1 MEIHKL
7 CLYFACILAYT
18 QGLAIITNW
27 PRHHRLPHSSRPR
40 GRRRTLWQR
49 TGPGRRSA
57 PTTASR
63 APRPAVP
70 APPGRQGAPCQF
82 PRGRGGRGST
92 FPRRRRSLSRL
103 RSRCC
108 ACVVGVPEM
117 TVFGGGCGAR
127 AVRAPRMRTCRSRS
141 VGGGRWE
148 AAAVVLRAAMS
159 AFGAAALP
167 SGSSAAAGTR
177 SGSSDSLEKI
187 DMSLGELGDAGG
199 CG

>member
-1 MEIHKL
+1 MKIHKL

-40 GRRRTLWQR
+40 GRGRTLWQR

-117 TVFGGGCGAR
+117 TVFGGGLR
-127 AVRAPRMRTCRSRS
+127 RTRRSRS
-141 VGGGRWE
+141 AHAHLPLAVCWGRSLGGGGGGPEGGHERVRGRGV
-148 AAAVVLRAAMS
+148 AVRILGRCWDPERQQRQSGEDRHVL
-159 AFGAAALP
+159 G
-167 SGSSAAAGTR
+167 
-177 SGSSDSLEKI
+177 
-187 DMSLGELGDAGG
+187 
-199 CG
+199 